1 MRTHRPQSGLDG
13 IREQRTASRH
23 ELSGRASTRRT
34 STRRTRSARSRSPAA
49 PIANSP
55 ATSPGTARRWVL
67 SYDAEPLIL
76 DLYRSRSDVY
86 LYRVTHYHTMIGT
99 RQKPAPGREIIFS
112 NLPVDP
118 AAGSERGH
126 LSFRDASEAGPKRP
140 VVRAV
145 TNDNCTAP
153 SASTPR
159 RSARSTWVSPATAS

>member
-1 MRTHRPQSGLDG
+1 MNCLVVPRP
-13 IREQRTASRH
+13 AVH
-23 ELSGRASTRRT
+23 RRT
-34 STRRTRSARSRSPAA
+34 SINEADQICTLPFAGGAHRELAGHLA
-49 PIANSP
+49 
-55 ATSPGTARRWVL
+55 GTARRWVL

-76 DLYRSRSDVY
+76 DLYRSRSDVF
-86 LYRVTHYHTMIGT
+86 LYRVTHYYTMIGT